1 MPYNMMSESVLN
13 NVWERR
19 AASFA
24 GSKLVENIECD
35 HLIIGAGF
43 TGLSMAYHLLRRA
56 GSRKKVV
63 VIDARE
69 LGAGASGRNS
79 GMLGPGIG
87 AQYYILEKRYG
98 RLQAKALFQQTLDAV
113 KYSIGLI
120 ERENFDCDMVIGSQF
135 KVATNAANEKR
146 LRQEALALNRA
157 EFSTAMLEGDALR
170 NIVNAPAY
178 HFGLEYRG
186 TATINPAKLLFAMAS
201 KVTSLGGK
209 IYLNAPCQAL
219 QRHCATS
226 HGIKIRFERA
236 VAATNGY
243 APLLGMQPGRVIPVS
258 TSLLLSA
265 PMSGAQ
271 RSALGMAR
279 QHAIIDS
286 RRIFNYFRLT
296 PDHRLLFGGGVPFYS
311 SAAVMARQF
320 KHMPEPAALCERL
333 SADLQRYLPQ
343 LGGLAIEQFW
353 SGTIGVTLDNFPV
366 VSINEGTVDAVL
378 GCCGHGLA
386 LSLAYGA
393 IYAEQRGTIMR
404 EDYPWRRTNAPYL
417 SPAPLLPL
425 ASNGYIQFLR
435 WRDRRDER

>member
-1 MPYNMMSESVLN
+1 MMTESALN
-13 NVWERR
+13 NVWDRR
-19 AASFA
+19 AASFV
-24 GSKLVENIECD
+24 GCKLVKDIECD

-63 VIDARE
+63 IIDARE

-87 AQYYILEKRYG
+87 AQYFLLEQRYG

-120 ERENFDCDMVIGSQF
+120 ERENVDCDMVIGSQF

-157 EFSTAMLEGDALR
+157 GFNTPMLEGDALGR
-170 NIVNAPAY
+170 IVNTTAY
-178 HFGLEYRG
+178 RFGLEYRG
-186 TATINPAKLLFAMAS
+186 TATINPAKLLCALAT
-201 KVTSLGGK
+201 KVASLGGE
-209 IYLNAPCQAL
+209 IYLNAPCQTV
-219 QRHCATS
+219 QGHCATS
-226 HGIKIRFERA
+226 HGTKIRFERA
-236 VAATNGY
+236 AVATNGY
-243 APLLGMQPGRVIPVS
+243 APLLGMQLGRVIPVS

-265 PMSGAQ
+265 PLSGAQ
-271 RSALGMAR
+271 RAALGMAT
-279 QHAIIDS
+279 QHAIIDC

-296 PDHRLLFGGGVPFYS
+296 PDHRLLFGGGIPFYS

-320 KHMPEPAALCERL
+320 TRMPEPAALSERL

-343 LGGLAIEQFW
+343 LGDLAIDQCW
-353 SGTIGVTLDNFPV
+353 SGTIGVTLDNVPV
-366 VSINEGTVDAVL
+366 VSVNEGAIDAVL

-393 IYAEQRGTIMR
+393 LYAEQMVAVTR
-404 EDYPWRRTNAPYL
+404 EDSPWRRANAPYL

-425 ASNGYIQFLR
+425 ASKGYIRFLC